1 MSSLK
6 QGQKPTYWRSLAELE
21 DTPEFRDFVEREFAT
36 PLETLPPGS
45 PGRRRFL
52 QIMGASLALAGAT
65 GCRWQE
71 DKLMPLSRRPEGR
84 IPGETTRYATA
95 TEIAG
100 VAVGVIATSYE
111 GRPIKVD
118 GNPAHPANKG
128 ALGVLHQTQVLGVYD
143 PDRSRN
149 PMQKNQA
156 KSWAEFEAFAKTHF
170 DGLKANKGAGL
181 RVLAEASSSP
191 SLAALK
197 SELAQAFPESKWLEW
212 EAAGADNARAGTVL
226 AFGKPHRVLYD
237 LTRADVVLGLDAD
250 FIDELYPNGL
260 SNARALMDRRDPDGH
275 MNRVYAVESTY
286 TQVGSIADHRLAL
299 RSELIKAFAAAL
311 DAAVTQAV
319 GGAGAQ
325 PAPKAAFLGDAK
337 IQKFVEVLSK
347 DLAAA
352 KGKSVVVAGDQQPPE
367 VHAVVAHINAVL
379 GNAGNTVLYL
389 EEDEGTETKSRLE
402 QLKALVGELN
412 AGQVDTLLI
421 LGGNPVYDAPADL
434 GFGAAL
440 GKAKTSIHL
449 SLYPDETSRA
459 SEWHLPRAHWLESW
473 ADVVAPDGT
482 VSVAQ
487 PLVEPLFDGRS
498 ALEVLALVLGSERKK
513 GLEIVKNTHKGTLGD
528 ARAWRKAVHDGVI
541 AGPPIAVANPELKA
555 IAPVALSE
563 RELGGLELSN
573 GQLEI
578 VFAAD
583 PKLFDG
589 RFSNLAWMQE
599 LPESITKL
607 SWDNAAVFAPATA
620 KALGITDGQHVT
632 LTLGGKSI
640 TLPAMLVPGQAPGSV
655 RVTLG
660 YGRTAAGTI
669 GGDDKAGVEPVGADT
684 YKLRTSEALH
694 FAGGLDVKGT
704 ATMERLATTQDV
716 WAIDQI
722 GREGADS
729 RLGMLVREANL
740 EEYEKEP
747 TFAKHAVHHPP
758 LLNLWQAPISY
769 EGHKWGMSIDL
780 SRCMGCSACITACQA
795 ENNIATVGKENVV
808 KGREMLW
815 LRVDRYYRGTPD
827 NAEIA
832 WQPLPCMQCENAPC
846 EQVCPVGAT
855 MHSHEGLNDM
865 VYNRC
870 IGTRYCANNCPYKV
884 RRFNYFNYHLDKQ
897 AATPFQGFKDDNAR
911 VQGHGLQP
919 GCDPSRPRCDGKVHL
934 LCAAHPERQ
943 DQGEERQAA
952 HRGRRHP
959 DGLPADLP
967 HRSHRVRR
975 LERQG
980 QQGRPAAERS
990 ALLRN
995 AGGAEQSSARPLSG
1009 SRQEPQP
1016 GAELSHGRRKRRQ
1029 SVHEPAQG

>member
-21 DTPEFRDFVEREFAT
+21 DTPEFREYVEREFAT
-36 PLETLPPGS
+36 PLEELPPGS

-84 IPGETTRYATA
+84 IPGEPERYATA
-95 TEIAG
+95 TELAG
-100 VAVGVIATSYE
+100 VAVGIVATSYE
-111 GRPIKVD
+111 GRPIKLE

-128 ALGVLHQTQVLGVYD
+128 ALGVLQQTQVLGVYD
-143 PDRSRN
+143 PDRSRH

-156 KSWAEFEAFAKTHF
+156 KTWADFENFAKAQF
-170 DGLKANKGAGL
+170 AALKSKQGAGL
-181 RVLAEASSSP
+181 RILSEASSSP
-191 SLAALK
+191 SVAALRE
-197 SELAQAFPESKWLEW
+197 ELTQAFPQAKWVEW
-212 EAAGADNARAGTVL
+212 EAALAEGSRGGTAL

-237 LTRADVVLGLDAD
+237 FGRADVVVALDAD
-250 FIDELYPNGL
+250 FIDEVYPNGL
-260 SNARALMDRRDPDGH
+260 VNARGLMGRRDPDGH
-275 MNRVYAVESTY
+275 MNRIYAVESTF
-286 TQVGSIADHRLAL
+286 TQVGSIADHRLPL
-299 RSELIKAFAAAL
+299 RSELVKAFAAAL
-311 DAAVTQAV
+311 DAAVTQAA
-319 GGAGAQ
+319 GGSGAQ
-325 PAPKAAFLGDAK
+325 SAPKAAFLADAK
-337 IQKFVEVLSK
+337 VSKFLQVLAK
-347 DLAAA
+347 DLAGA
-352 KGKSVVVAGDQQPPE
+352 KGKSVVVAGEHQPPE
-367 VHAVVAHINAVL
+367 VHAIVAHINSVL
-379 GNAGNTVLYL
+379 GNAGATVLYV
-389 EEDEGTETKSRLE
+389 EDQGEAQSRVD

-412 AGQVDTLLI
+412 GGQVDTLLI

-434 GFGAAL
+434 GFASAL

-449 SLYPDETSRA
+449 SLYPDETSRMV
-459 SEWHLPRAHWLESW
+459 EWHLPRAHWLESW
-473 ADVVAPDGT
+473 GDVTAPDGT
-482 VSVAQ
+482 VSIAQ
-487 PLVEPLFDGRS
+487 PLIEPLFGGRS
-498 ALEVLALVLGSERKK
+498 VIEVLALVTGSERQK
-513 GLEIVKNTHKGTLGD
+513 GVDIVKNTHKSTLGD
-528 ARAWRKAVHDGVI
+528 PRAWRKAVHDGVV
-541 AGPPIAVANPELKA
+541 AGPPVAVANPELKE
-555 IAPVALSE
+555 IAPVALSD
-563 RELGGLELSN
+563 REQGGLEVGN

-578 VFAAD
+578 LFAAD
-583 PKLFDG
+583 AKLFDG

-599 LPESITKL
+599 APETFTKL
-607 SWDNAAVFAPATA
+607 SWGNAAVFAVSTA

-632 LTLGGKSI
+632 LTFGGKSI
-640 TLPAMLVPGQAPGSV
+640 TLPAMLMPGQAPGSV

-660 YGRTAAGTI
+660 YGRKAAGTV

-684 YKLRTSEALH
+684 YQLRTTAALH
-694 FAGGLDVKGT
+694 FGGGLDVKAT
-704 ATMERLATTQDV
+704 ATLERLPTTQDV

-729 RLGMLVREANL
+729 RLGMLVREARL

-758 LLNLWQAPISY
+758 LLNLWQGPVSY

-815 LRVDRYYRGTPD
+815 LRVDRYYRGTPEE
-827 NAEIA
+827 AEIA

-897 AATPFQGFKDDNAR
+897 AATPFQGFQDDRAR
-911 VQGHGLQP
+911 VKGMVYNPDVSLRARGVMEKCTFCVQRIQNTKIKAKNAKQPIEDGTIQTACQQTCPTEAIVFGDLNDKGSKVAQLQNGPRSYGLLEELNN
-919 GCDPSRPRCDGKVHL
+919 RPRVRYL
-934 LCAAHPERQ
+934 A
-943 DQGEERQAA
+943 
-952 HRGRRHP
+952 
-959 DGLPADLP
+959 
-967 HRSHRVRR
+967 RVKN
-975 LERQG
+975 
-980 QQGRPAAERS
+980 P
-990 ALLRN
+990 N
-995 AGGAEQSSARPLSG
+995 P
-1009 SRQEPQP
+1009 
-1016 GAELSHGRRKRRQ
+1016 ELS
-1029 SVHEPAQG
+1029 